1 MSERR
6 GHDGGAFRFTVV
18 NVMDVP
24 LRGVLLRLRLQE
36 GVPSLREL
44 GPGRRLLL
52 RSPAGEEREVR
63 VLDFS
68 VTGGRATQSR
78 LERMREL
85 DVIVARDDAWSDGRP
100 IRIGWSVVG
109 AAAERRTG
117 RAA

>member
-1 MSERR
+1 MRKTQ
-6 GHDGGAFRFTVV
+6 GHDGGALRFKVV
-18 NVMDVP
+18 NVLDVP
-24 LRGVLLRLRLQE
+24 SRGVLLRLRLVE
-36 GVPSLREL
+36 GSPSLREL

-52 RSPAGEEREVR
+52 RSPSGEEREVR

-85 DVIVARDDAWSDGRP
+85 DVIVASEDAWSGGRP
-100 IRIGWSVVG
+100 VRIGWSVVG
-109 AAAERRTG
+109 TAAERGAG